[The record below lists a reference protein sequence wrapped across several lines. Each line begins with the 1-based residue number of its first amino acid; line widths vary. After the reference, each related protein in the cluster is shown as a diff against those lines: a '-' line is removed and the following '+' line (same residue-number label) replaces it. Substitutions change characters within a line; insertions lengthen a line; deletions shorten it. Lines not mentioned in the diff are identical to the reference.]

1 MKFSVVISKEVHLLK
16 FNNYNYSWREYLQE
30 SKAQEHHI

>member
-16 FNNYNYSWREYLQE
+16 FNNYINSWREYLQE